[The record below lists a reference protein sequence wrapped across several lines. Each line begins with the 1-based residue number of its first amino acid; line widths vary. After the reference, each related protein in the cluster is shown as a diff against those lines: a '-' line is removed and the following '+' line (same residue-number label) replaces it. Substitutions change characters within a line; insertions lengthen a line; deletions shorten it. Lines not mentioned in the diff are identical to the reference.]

1 MSQWMKVPTAG
12 ICLCVV
18 AALSSLGC
26 DVGRSVLAPLNDAS
40 TDMTLPPS
48 DGPTD
53 GATDGSTVD
62 VGAGTRTCS
71 DFVACASSCASG
83 SGFAACITNCARE
96 LRPASQPLF
105 DSFATCIRAACDG
118 GIDDGQCAGSMA
130 TLTACGA
137 QLRACSAD
145 GAPADGGMDVPAT
158 DTPATDIP
166 ATDTPAT
173 DTPAT
178 DTPATDGPL
187 TTCSAAFSM
196 GFPRCSGTASFWPCI
211 TALRSGLAGA
221 ELTRFNALTTCVE
234 AACGPTPN
242 EMCASTHCYQEAT
255 NCHPICAFAGSC
267 AVSVCTGAD
276 CRAAAMSCGAPLSGA
291 EATHFA
297 SLRSCLERVC
307 GAALPS
313 ACITSASTETM
324 CASELGACGVRAVP
338 PSDGGVDAG
347 PDVTVMDVPVTD
359 VPVTDAPVTDVPADL
374 PVGALGCLEGVQHCI
389 PSCPERDVDCM
400 RRCASGMR
408 APSMTLFNN
417 LITCLTGA
425 CGSISSYIC
434 FQAASEAL
442 CSTQINA
449 CIADS
454 AGTAPLPAC
463 GTPASQAGE
472 SRCGGMCVNTSYR
485 NNANCGLCGAA
496 CAASETC
503 SFGACVPHGVTNIAL
518 QWDGIGDVDLVVRT
532 PCGNVVSGRQTAN
545 CGATFDRS
553 NSTGVGPESISF
565 AATPMTGRYIVCA
578 IPRTTIRGTRPG
590 SRVLL
595 DRTGMPLTIT
605 PPPMSGTATDRI
617 AGEFTVL
624 PTTPD
629 TTTDDCTATS
639 PFHLA
644 DIDL

>member
-12 ICLCVV
+12 ICLCVF

-53 GATDGSTVD
+53 GATDGSLLD
-62 VGAGTRTCS
+62 VRAGTRTCS
-71 DFVACASSCASG
+71 DFVACASTCAAG
-83 SGFAACITNCARE
+83 SGFAACVSNCARE

-105 DSFATCIRAACDG
+105 DSFATCIRASCDG

-145 GAPADGGMDVPAT
+145 GAPADGGMDVPVT
-158 DTPATDIP
+158 DTPVTDAP
-166 ATDTPAT
+166 PS
-173 DTPAT
+173 
-178 DTPATDGPL
+178 DGPL
-187 TTCSAAFSM
+187 TTCSAAFSV

-234 AACGPTPN
+234 AACGATPT
-242 EMCASTHCYQEAT
+242 EMCASTHCYQEVT
-255 NCHPICAFAGSC
+255 NCHPVCGFAASC
-267 AVSVCTGAD
+267 SLATCTSAD
-276 CRAAAMSCGAPLSGA
+276 CRAATMSCSAPLAGA

-313 ACITSASTETM
+313 ACLTSPSTETM
-324 CASELGACGVRAVP
+324 CATELVSCGIRVGP

-347 PDVTVMDVPVTD
+347 VDATVMDVPVADVPVTD
-359 VPVTDAPVTDVPADL
+359 VPVTDAPVDTTVPTDL
-374 PVGALGCLEGVQHCI
+374 PIGGLGCVDGVQHCI

-408 APSMTLFNN
+408 AASMTLFNN
-417 LITCLTGA
+417 LMTCLTGA
-425 CGSISSYIC
+425 CGSTSSYIC
-434 FQAASEAL
+434 FQAAAEAL
-442 CSTQINA
+442 CSAQITA
-449 CIADS
+449 CRMDT
-454 AGTAPLPAC
+454 AGTAPPPPC
-463 GTPASQAGE
+463 GTPASQTGE
-472 SRCGGMCVNTSYR
+472 STCGGMCVNTSYR

-503 SFGACVPHGVTNIAL
+503 SFGACVPHGVANIAL
-518 QWDGIGDVDLVVRT
+518 QWDGIGDVDLVVHT
-532 PCGNVVSGRQTAN
+532 PCGNVVSARQTSN

-565 AATPMTGRYIVCA
+565 AATPMSGRYIVCA

-590 SRVLL
+590 SRVLV
-595 DRTGMPLTIT
+595 DRTGMPLSIT
-605 PPPMSGTATDRI
+605 PAPVSGVVTDRLT
-617 AGEFTVL
+617 GEFTVL
-624 PTTPD
+624 STTVD

>member
-1 MSQWMKVPTAG
+1 MSQWMNIPTAG
-12 ICLCVV
+12 ICLCVF
-18 AALSSLGC
+18 ASLSSLGC

-40 TDMTLPPS
+40 TDMTLPPA

-53 GATDGSTVD
+53 GATDGSLLD
-62 VGAGTRTCS
+62 VRAGTRTCS
-71 DFVACASSCASG
+71 DFVACASTCASG
-83 SGFAACITNCARE
+83 SGFAACVSNCARE

-105 DSFATCIRAACDG
+105 DSFATCIRASCDG

-158 DTPATDIP
+158 DA
-166 ATDTPAT
+166 
-173 DTPAT
+173 PAT

-234 AACGPTPN
+234 AACGATPT
-242 EMCASTHCYQEAT
+242 EMCASTHCYQEVT

-267 AVSVCTGAD
+267 SFETCTGAD
-276 CRAAAMSCGAPLSGA
+276 CRATAMSCSAPLSGA

-297 SLRSCLERVC
+297 SLRACLERVC

-313 ACITSASTETM
+313 ACLRSASTDAM
-324 CASELGACGVRAVP
+324 CATELGACGLMSLP

-347 PDVTVMDVPVTD
+347 HDAAVMDVPA
-359 VPVTDAPVTDVPADL
+359 TDAPVDVTAPSDL
-374 PVGALGCLEGVQHCI
+374 PIGALGCTEGIQHCV
-389 PSCPERDVDCM
+389 PSCPERDVDCV

-408 APSMTLFNN
+408 ATSMTTFNN

-425 CGSISSYIC
+425 CGSVSSFSC
-434 FQAASEAL
+434 FQAVGSTLCASQL
-442 CSTQINA
+442 MA
-449 CIADS
+449 CMADS

-463 GTPASQAGE
+463 GTPASQTGE
-472 SRCGGMCVNTSYR
+472 SSCSGMCVNTSYR
-485 NNANCGLCGAA
+485 NSSNCGRCGAA
-496 CAASETC
+496 CAATETC

-518 QWDGIGDVDLVVRT
+518 QWAALGDVDLVVHT
-532 PCGNVVSGRQTAN
+532 PCGNVVSARQPSN
-545 CGATFDRS
+545 CGATFGPS
-553 NSTGVGPESISF
+553 NSTGIGPESISF
-565 AATPMTGRYIVCA
+565 AAAPMTGRYVVCA
-578 IPRTTIRGTRPG
+578 IPRTTLRGDRP
-590 SRVLL
+590 SARVLL
-595 DRTGMPLTIT
+595 DRTGMPLALFPT
-605 PPPMSGTATDRI
+605 PTGVVTDRLG
-617 AGEFTVL
+617 GEFTVL
-624 PTTPD
+624 STTVD
-629 TTTDDCTATS
+629 TTTDDCTAAS
-639 PFHLA
+639 PFHVA